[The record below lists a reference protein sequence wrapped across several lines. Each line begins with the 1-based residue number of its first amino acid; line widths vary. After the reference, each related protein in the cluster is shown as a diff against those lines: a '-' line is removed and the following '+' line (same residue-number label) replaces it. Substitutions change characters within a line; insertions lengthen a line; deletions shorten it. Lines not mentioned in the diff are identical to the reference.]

1 MRIHGENI
9 ADGAIVENILRSM
22 APKFDFIVCSI
33 EEANDID
40 KMSIDELQSSL
51 LVYEQKLNR
60 GLSTEQALKASTFVE
75 SSSSRHT
82 EAMSEGIDRMEEV
95 DMDHIDSNALLSEVR
110 NSLTEAARDRLQHY
124 WKFEMMKRCCDEWYP
139 VLTMIAIDFSF
150 AIMNILLKKVV
161 VEGMNHLVFIT
172 YRQCVS
178 TIFLAPIGYF
188 VERKSRPKLTL
199 RILCHLFLSALVGT
213 SLTQYFFLLG
223 IQYTSATY
231 ACAFLNMV
239 PMLTF
244 IMALPF
250 GLETVNVRRSSGRA
264 KVIGTLVCFGGAML
278 LTLYKGMPLFN
289 YSHSHQAA
297 TYTMDEAISLSSG
310 KRKERWTIGCIALIA
325 GTLLWS
331 SWFLIQ
337 SSIGKRY
344 PCQYSST
351 AFMSFFGVV
360 QSSVLS
366 LSIDRNLSMWVLK
379 GKIEILTILYA
390 GMVGSGLCFVGMSW
404 CVKKRGPV
412 FTAAFSPLVQIMAA
426 VFDIPILHEQLHL
439 GSLLGSIT
447 VIVGLYILLWGKSK
461 EMQNCVTKVAQETEE
476 IKDSESQL
484 QVIPVA
490 NRDSS
495 HS

>member
-1 MRIHGENI
+1 
-9 ADGAIVENILRSM
+9 
-22 APKFDFIVCSI
+22 
-33 EEANDID
+33 
-40 KMSIDELQSSL
+40 
-51 LVYEQKLNR
+51 
-60 GLSTEQALKASTFVE
+60 
-75 SSSSRHT
+75 
-82 EAMSEGIDRMEEV
+82 
-95 DMDHIDSNALLSEVR
+95 
-110 NSLTEAARDRLQHY
+110 
-124 WKFEMMKRCCDEWYP
+124 MKRCHEWYP
-139 VLTMIAIDFSF
+139 VVTMIAIDFSF

-172 YRQCVS
+172 YRQCIS
-178 TIFLAPIGYF
+178 TLFLAPIGYF
-188 VERKSRPKLTL
+188 VERNSRPKLTL

-223 IQYTSATY
+223 IQYTSATF

-264 KVIGTLVCFGGAML
+264 KVVGTLVCFGGAML
-278 LTLYKGMPLFN
+278 LTLYKGMPLFK
-289 YSHSHQAA
+289 YSHSQAA
-297 TYTMDEAISLSSG
+297 TYSSMDQAMMRLNSG
-310 KRKERWTIGCIALIA
+310 KRKERWTIGSMALVA

-331 SWFLIQ
+331 SWFLLQ
-337 SSIGKRY
+337 SNIGKRY

-379 GKIEILTILYA
+379 GKIEILTIMYA

-426 VFDIPILHEQLHL
+426 MFDVPILHEQLHL

-447 VIVGLYILLWGKSK
+447 VITGLYILLWGKSK

-476 IKDSESQL
+476 TKDPESQL
-484 QVIPVA
+484 QVIAVA
-490 NRDSS
+490 CDSR
-495 HS
+495 HP